1 MDLHKNIAENKEE
14 FYNLAIQ
21 YYNNIE
27 HEFKE
32 ADSIIPKSI
41 SIVIDHEFIST
52 PCIEIKLELYSQDH
66 QKKIGNYYLYLNM
79 EKHFLD
85 EFLT

>member
-1 MDLHKNIAENKEE
+1 MDLHKNIVENKEE

-27 HEFKE
+27 DEFKE

-41 SIVIDHEFIST
+41 SIVVDHEFIPT
-52 PCIEIKLELYSQDH
+52 PCIKIKLELYSQDQ
-66 QKKIGNYYLYLNM
+66 QKKTGNYYLYLDM
-79 EKHFLD
+79 AKHFID

>member
-1 MDLHKNIAENKEE
+1 MDLHKNIIENKEK

-27 HEFKE
+27 DEFKE

-52 PCIEIKLELYSQDH
+52 PCVQIKLQLYSNDE
-66 QKKIGNYYLYLNM
+66 QKKNW
-79 EKHFLD
+79 
-85 EFLT
+85 